1 MTLQIRLVIFDLDGT
16 LLDTAPDIMQ
26 CSNLTLQQMGLPPIS
41 SDQILRAIGAPVD
54 VYPRLILGDQAQR
67 MEEYRTIFRPIYL
80 ENCLQQTRPFP
91 GIVALLQRLRPMKL
105 AVASNKKLYATEYM
119 LEELNLREYFDL
131 VVGPESVKNSKPE
144 PDMIYFAC
152 EKLDISPKH
161 TLMVGDTDND
171 VLAANSAK
179 AHSCFVNWGYAHNK
193 EEMQKIA
200 HFSVERAEEILKLVQ
215 RANLRSKLIF

>member
-1 MTLQIRLVIFDLDGT
+1 MTHPIRLIIFDLDGT
-16 LLDTAPDIMQ
+16 LLDTAGDILY
-26 CSNLTLQQMGLPPIS
+26 CSNMALQQMGIPPLS
-41 SDQILRAIGAPVD
+41 SEQILRAIGAPVD
-54 VYPRLILGDQAQR
+54 IYPRIILGDHAQR

-91 GIVALLQRLRPMKL
+91 GIVELLQRLRPMKL

-131 VVGPESVKNSKPE
+131 TVGPESVKNSKPE

-152 EKLDISPKH
+152 EKFGISPKH

-179 AHSCFVNWGYAHNK
+179 AQSCFVNWGYAHNK
-193 EEMQKIA
+193 KEMQKIA
-200 HFSVERAEEILKLVQ
+200 TFAVDRADEILSLVR
-215 RANLRSKLIF
+215 RANFQSSLTV